1 MKNLLDKIAVYVEYF
16 RSKSNTYEQIHM
28 ESAPAKLHRNIR
40 MTVDSKAC
48 STISP
53 LQCNRICIHFLTGN
67 SGHRKDN
74 ESPSTARGDFPA
86 QNG

>member
-1 MKNLLDKIAVYVEYF
+1 LLDKKLYVEYF

-28 ESAPAKLHRNIR
+28 ESAPANLHRK
-40 MTVDSKAC
+40 TKYEWDSKAC

-53 LQCNRICIHFLTGN
+53 LQCNLICIHFPTGN

-74 ESPSTARGDFPA
+74 DSPSTARGDFPA